1 MRKGKYSTIIRQAL
15 QWNPQGSRGT
25 GKPRETWRRCVERV
39 MKDVGIRWVV
49 LSKKAQDRDAW
60 KMFVS
65 GLYPERSER
74 Q

>member
-1 MRKGKYSTIIRQAL
+1 M
-15 QWNPQGSRGT
+15 
-25 GKPRETWRRCVERV
+25 ERV